1 MLHVLTAEGMKSSDF
16 SAVLFSWTGFVLFCG
31 LAKDWALDLLLCIV
45 SRCKTSLTEVHSNR
59 AEQLLLLSFLRPES
73 CCNFPWLRLT
83 HLPCMSWE
91 VGFSLTWFISTAER
105 EYKTEEG
112 INRTEKN
119 KDHVFQL
126 NLWGMEV
133 FWILNLWIGFLF
145 FRACL
150 SKRNANSELELV
162 QTLSLPGK
170 KDLQKKESN
179 KPMYQILSWS
189 SISTPS

>member
-1 MLHVLTAEGMKSSDF
+1 MAEGMKSSDF

-91 VGFSLTWFISTAER
+91 VGFSLTSFISTAER

-112 INRTEKN
+112 INRTEKI
-119 KDHVFQL
+119 KIMFFSWTCGAWKFFEFLICESDSFSSEHV
-126 NLWGMEV
+126 W
-133 FWILNLWIGFLF
+133 
-145 FRACL
+145 
-150 SKRNANSELELV
+150 ANET
-162 QTLSLPGK
+162 QTA
-170 KDLQKKESN
+170 N
-179 KPMYQILSWS
+179 WS
-189 SISTPS
+189 SFRRYLCQEKKICKKKKVTSPCIKS